1 MDTAISQEATPC
13 HLVANATQLY
23 EAAPSPRSL
32 GRKRWG
38 FFDRSHALS
47 SKGINASR
55 AAAFSLGAVL
65 ASTNGTSSRA
75 ADLMAKR
82 RCKLPPQSQF
92 LNDWTGAYIGG
103 HVGYSRG
110 YGRNTRFDPDP
121 TAAGTSFGSLFGGLQ
136 FGYNHALPSQL
147 LLGIEGDISCPN

>member
-1 MDTAISQEATPC
+1 MDTAIRQEATPC
-13 HLVANATQLY
+13 HLIANATQLY

-32 GRKRWG
+32 GRKRWQ

-75 ADLMAKR
+75 ADLIGQAP
-82 RCKLPPQSQF
+82 LQTPPSV
-92 LNDWTGAYIGG
+92 A
-103 HVGYSRG
+103 V
-110 YGRNTRFDPDP
+110 P
-121 TAAGTSFGSLFGGLQ
+121 
-136 FGYNHALPSQL
+136 
-147 LLGIEGDISCPN
+147 